1 MGEAIR
7 PYHYFLCLWRKSL
20 TGQWLPSRTHSRRDR
35 PRRGWRGCRIP
46 AARPLRDFLICSR
59 SGILAS
65 AERAGKKNLT
75 CKIPHRLLSPVM
87 AHLPSPPQPA
97 VDLTDK
103 ILRTFRNSEMAGMPF
118 CCVQETPTA
127 PSTPLFLKIGIDRV
141 TLSGYI
147 RLDVPAESAAGRTCA
162 YTLPM

>member
-1 MGEAIR
+1 MLHRRSARYYAAFSASGKFHQYLGFSSPQKACAFWGPLCCKPRNDIRRLRVGRRERRPLHREAWGRLFVRTII
-7 PYHYFLCLWRKSL
+7 FLCLWRKSL

-75 CKIPHRLLSPVM
+75 CKIPHR
-87 AHLPSPPQPA
+87 
-97 VDLTDK
+97 
-103 ILRTFRNSEMAGMPF
+103 PF
-118 CCVQETPTA
+118 PR
-127 PSTPLFLKIGIDRV
+127 S
-141 TLSGYI
+141 
-147 RLDVPAESAAGRTCA
+147 
-162 YTLPM
+162 